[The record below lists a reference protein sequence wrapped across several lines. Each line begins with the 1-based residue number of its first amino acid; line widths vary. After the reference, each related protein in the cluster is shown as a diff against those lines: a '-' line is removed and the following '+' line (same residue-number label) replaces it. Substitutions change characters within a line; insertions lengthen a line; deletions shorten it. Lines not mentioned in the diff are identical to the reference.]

1 MMLTPTLLLV
11 CSLLSPFGL
20 RAEYYRYVT
29 DEGQIHYVDDL
40 TRVPEKYLDRIKTY
54 QDIYDHL
61 SEEERALTLQR
72 DRERD
77 RQRALLEDK
86 LILQQDRER
95 DRQQRL
101 QQDKLLEQ
109 QEKQQLEPK
118 PYETS
123 VVIHGNQVL
132 VPLTVGHDNRS
143 DEALF
148 LLDTGATHL
157 VIFKDFASR
166 FNIKAVTRGYSKVAG
181 GALIPT
187 ERAILD
193 YIKVGPLR
201 VENTEATIIKNIKSG
216 GREFEFS
223 GLLGIEILR
232 HIEYTIDFENQKIR
246 WKPKS

>member
-1 MMLTPTLLLV
+1 MLTPTLLLV

-20 RAEYYRYVT
+20 RAEYYRYIT

-54 QDIYDHL
+54 QDVYDHL
-61 SEEERALTLQR
+61 SEEERALVLQRERERDRQRTLLEDRLMLQR
-72 DRERD
+72 DRER
-77 RQRALLEDK
+77 E
-86 LILQQDRER
+86 
-95 DRQQRL
+95 RQQNL

-109 QEKQQLEPK
+109 QKKQQLEPK
-118 PYETS
+118 PYETG

-132 VPLTVGHDNRS
+132 VPVTIGYGNES
-143 DEALF
+143 GEALF

-166 FNIKAVTRGYSKVAG
+166 FNIKAVTKGYSKVAG
-181 GALIPT
+181 GALVPT

-193 YIKVGPLR
+193 YIKVGPLQ
-201 VENTEATIIKNIKSG
+201 VENAGATIIENIQTG
-216 GREFEFS
+216 GRKFEFS